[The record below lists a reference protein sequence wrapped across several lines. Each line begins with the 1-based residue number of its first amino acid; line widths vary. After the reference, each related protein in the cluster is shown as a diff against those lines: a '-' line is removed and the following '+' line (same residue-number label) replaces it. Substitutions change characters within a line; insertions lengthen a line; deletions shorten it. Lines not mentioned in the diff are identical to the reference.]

1 MRIFFGQMRSEN
13 AAASQDLHLMKKRS
27 VLVSSSDGNVSA
39 AVLDA
44 AAKTQ
49 RPVRFART
57 AREAFRVLSEH
68 RSDVDVVIVD
78 LDEPMTH
85 ALAILSAVDG
95 FGEKP
100 PVIVLTA
107 LEQYYVEPIVRWYGC
122 IDCLAKPI
130 SSESLVKAI
139 EKAAAKTCTCPQ
151 CSCDRWGHPQDAE
164 NAGSQQT
171 FTSQIQAM
179 SIPKTMKAAANSQRR
194 QETVCRTSSENLRRV
209 SGQMRS

>member
-1 MRIFFGQMRSEN
+1 MRIFFGQMRSEH
-13 AAASQDLHLMKKRS
+13 AAASLDLHLMKKRS
-27 VLVSSSDGNVSA
+27 VLVSSSDANVSA

-49 RPVRFART
+49 RLARFART

-68 RSDVDVVIVD
+68 RSDLDVVIVD

-95 FGEKP
+95 CREKP
-100 PVIVLTA
+100 PVIALTA
-107 LEQYYVEPIVRWYGC
+107 LELYYVEPIVRWYGC

-130 SSESLVKAI
+130 LSESLVKAI
-139 EKAAAKTCTCPQ
+139 EKAAAKTCSCFSVRVRPGKFMVER
-151 CSCDRWGHPQDAE
+151 CSAS
-164 NAGSQQT
+164 GSRSARRQ
-171 FTSQIQAM
+171 
-179 SIPKTMKAAANSQRR
+179 PANSQRR
-194 QETVCRTSSENLRRV
+194 HETVRERPSENLRRV